1 MTKPNWND
9 APEWAQWLAQDY
21 VGRWMWHEEKPYTK
35 EYIWY
40 TPLRCYSANT
50 DDEINENWQST
61 LEQRPQPELQY
72 NVHYIDNTD
81 CTVKF
86 EVEYKV
92 NDTVNHPSHYNQIA
106 GIECIDV
113 ARHFSFSLGSAI
125 KYIWR
130 CYHKG
135 ATIEDLQ
142 KAVWYLQD
150 EIKMLQEKQ

>member
-9 APEWAQWLAQDY
+9 APEWAQWLAQDEDGDWY
-21 VGRWMWHEEKPYTK
+21 WYAEKPMLQNDMYM
-35 EYIWY
+35 WSNDSQ
-40 TPLRCYSANT
+40 YSVAYN
-50 DDEINENWQST
+50 DEENENWQST
-61 LEQRPQPELQY
+61 LEERSK
-72 NVHYIDNTD
+72 NN
-81 CTVKF
+81 
-86 EVEYKV
+86 
-92 NDTVNHPSHYNQIA
+92 TVNHPSHYNQIA

-150 EIKMLQEKQ
+150 EIKMLQEKAQ